1 MKGNCNRGAGCYFAH
16 SQKELREPPSL
27 KKTKLCGL
35 FMKGQC
41 GLGERC
47 SYAHGE
53 RELRNTDQFYKTAI
67 CRAFLNGDC
76 SRGDSCRFAHGTE
89 EIRTPTLTL
98 PQKLEG
104 ESEERKAMQEDDD
117 ETHMIQEVLRAAQGD
132 MKLMTPPRE
141 SSSLIKFVDF

>member
-1 MKGNCNRGAGCYFAH
+1 
-16 SQKELREPPSL
+16 
-27 KKTKLCGL
+27 
-35 FMKGQC
+35 MKGQC